1 MKYIL
6 VGEMHGTTE
15 CPKAFLE
22 ILKKHKINQVALEFP
37 KKDQQEINQF
47 LSGSR
52 DIGNLSIFKDKEK
65 IYDGRASESVKD
77 LIVKLKKNKIKIYF
91 VDSEPSNPLKRD
103 YLMAKNLMKIK
114 GKTAF
119 LCGNVHASKTAIKFP
134 LIFVLL
140 NKIMNFFGKGVKI
153 SKNGIIETCASFL
166 PKKETVSYK
175 VIAVNGG
182 EFYNFGVK
190 KIKPDK
196 KFQNL
201 QNLPKTV
208 QSSEDGF
215 DYFYLVDTFTAS
227 R

>member
-1 MKYIL
+1 MKFVL
-6 VGEMHGTTE
+6 VGEIHGTAE

-22 ILKKHKINQVALEFP
+22 ILKKHKVEQVALEF
-37 KKDQQEINQF
+37 KKNNQKEINQF

-52 DIGNLSIFKDKEK
+52 DISNLSIFKNKDK
-65 IYDGRASESVKD
+65 IHDGRASESIKD
-77 LIVKLKKNKIKIYF
+77 LIIKLRKNKMKIYF

-103 YLMAKNLMKIK
+103 YLMARNLMEIE

-134 LIFVLL
+134 FTFVIL

-153 SKNGIIETCASFL
+153 SKNGIIETCGSFL
-166 PKKETVSYK
+166 PSKETISYK
-175 VIAVNGG
+175 VIAVNEG
-182 EFYNFGVK
+182 EFYNFGAK
-190 KIKPDK
+190 KIKPNK

-201 QNLPKTV
+201 QRLPKIK

-215 DYFYLVDTFTAS
+215 DFFYLVEKFTAS